1 MTGPNG
7 NANRTR
13 GEAREVFDVRD
24 VHEKREVRVA
34 RDGISSPRRANTHLL
49 PTLLD
54 RLRDDAP
61 QRQAEAPGEYTVTR
75 AQMRDILQRDLA
87 FLLNTTSIEDLI
99 DRERYPEAASSTLN
113 FGVPP
118 LAGAFIASRRW
129 AEVEQVIRRAILDFE
144 PRLIPQTLA
153 LAPLKAA
160 DPAGRY
166 NSLAFE
172 VRGMI
177 QMDPYP
183 LEFMVQSS
191 LDLETSQVS
200 VTGMRMS

>member
-1 MTGPNG
+1 MASRDT
-7 NANRTR
+7 AHRASC
-13 GEAREVFDVRD
+13 EARDASELHAIRT
-24 VHEKREVRVA
+24 A
-34 RDGISSPRRANTHLL
+34 RDGVASPRRANTHLL

-54 RLRDDAP
+54 RLRDEAP
-61 QRQAEAPGEYTVTR
+61 QRQTEAPGEYAVTR

-87 FLLNTTSIEDLI
+87 FLLNTTSIENLI
-99 DRERYPEAASSTLN
+99 DRERYPEAASSTIN

-118 LAGAFIASRRW
+118 LAGAFIASRKW
-129 AEVEQVIRRAILDFE
+129 SEIEQVIRRAILEFE

-153 LAPLKAA
+153 VAPLKAV
-160 DPAGRY
+160 DPASHY

-200 VTGMRMS
+200 VTGMRVS